1 MDYYRTIGMVTDY
14 LLDLDMPNEELIG
27 YVLDIKVCWDI
38 LNEKSMLDKYS
49 LAQAL
54 FEIRQDKDMHIVSLL
69 SEKICNINSYKEENE
84 EVFC

>member
-1 MDYYRTIGMVTDY
+1 LDYYRTIGMVTDY